1 MKIEIYSPTIRR
13 NAMVEEKIGPGE
25 RSRLLVQTAKEQLH
39 FDYALAL
46 RSPAVALHTAIKA
59 LNPADGQGQ
68 TGVKKSGGNFRA
80 FSAVLS
86 SGSAGFK
93 YNAPVLRC
101 NL

>member
-13 NAMVEEKIGPGE
+13 KEMDSVLTAMVEEKIGPGE
-25 RSRLLVQTAKEQLH
+25 RS

-101 NL
+101 DL